1 MRTPAAAL
9 ALFAL
14 MLVTVAPSAAAPA
27 RAPWF
32 SAADARCAFATVESK
47 RLLATIPLLRTR
59 ADGMAFLRKGFNIQ
73 ARLLDRLQDAGPP
86 ARDAGVQ
93 RFMSLYARS
102 IELDRKSLAELE
114 RGVDP
119 SKVQRSIDE
128 GGRLEDS
135 ARRVARQIGL
145 RQCARYLDP
154 KTFR

>member
-14 MLVTVAPSAAAPA
+14 MLLPVAPSAAAPA
-27 RAPWF
+27 RAPWY
-32 SAADARCAFATVESK
+32 SAADARCASATVEGK
-47 RLLATIPLLRTR
+47 RLVATIPSLRTK
-59 ADGMAFLRKGFNIQ
+59 ADGMAFLRKAFNIQ
-73 ARLLDRLQDAGPP
+73 ARLLARLRAAGPP

-102 IELDRKSLAELE
+102 VELDRKSIVELE
-114 RGVDP
+114 RGVP
-119 SKVQRSIDE
+119 ASKIQRWIDE

-135 ARRVARQIGL
+135 ARRAATQIGL
-145 RQCARYLDP
+145 RECARYMDP